1 MKILITGLWICAV
14 TIASCYGAVTFGG
27 GIFSG
32 KKTEPYLEGLQYQ
45 KLAPINIPMIADG
58 RVQGYV
64 IAVLVF
70 TADAKLMHTLPVPP
84 NAFVVDEAFRQI
96 YGDTALDFRKL
107 AKYDITKRLAEVR
120 AKVNERLGGDVV
132 KDVLV
137 DEINFVAKREVR
149 S

>member
-1 MKILITGLWICAV
+1 MRVLVTGLWICAV
-14 TIASCYGAVTFGG
+14 TILSCYGAVTWGG
-27 GIFSG
+27 GFFA

-58 RVQGYV
+58 KVQGYV
-64 IAVLVF
+64 VTVLVF

-84 NAFVVDEAFRQI
+84 NAFVIDEAFRQI
-96 YGDTALDFRKL
+96 YSDPAIDFRKL
-107 AKYDITKRLAEVR
+107 AKYDINTRLAEIR
-120 AKVNERLGGDVV
+120 ARVNARLGSDVV

-137 DEINFVAKREVR
+137 DEMNFVAKRELR

>member
-1 MKILITGLWICAV
+1 MKILVTGLWICAV
-14 TIASCYGAVTFGG
+14 TIASCYGAVTWGG
-27 GIFSG
+27 GLFA
-32 KKTEPYLEGLQYQ
+32 KKTEAYLEGLQYQ
-45 KLAPINIPMIADG
+45 KLAPINIPMIAEG
-58 RVQGYV
+58 KVQGYV

-70 TADAKLMHTLPVPP
+70 TADARLMHTLPVPP

-96 YGDTALDFRKL
+96 YADQTIDFRKL

-120 AKVNERLGGDVV
+120 AEVNKRLGADVV

-137 DEINFVAKREVR
+137 DELNFVAKREVR

>member
-1 MKILITGLWICAV
+1 MRVLVSGLWICAV
-14 TIASCYGAVTFGG
+14 TIASCYGAVTWGG
-27 GIFSG
+27 GLFA
-32 KKTEPYLEGLQYQ
+32 KKTEAYLEGLQYQ
-45 KLAPINIPMIADG
+45 KLAPINIPMIAEG

-70 TADAKLMHTLPVPP
+70 TADARLMHTLPVPP

-96 YGDTALDFRKL
+96 YADPSLDFRKL
-107 AKYDITKRLAEVR
+107 AKYDITRRLAEVR
-120 AKVNERLGGDVV
+120 SAVNGRLGAEVV

-137 DEINFVAKREVR
+137 DEMNFVPKREVR

>member
-14 TIASCYGAVTFGG
+14 TIASCYAAVTFGR
-27 GIFSG
+27 GIFSA
-32 KKTEPYLEGLQYQ
+32 KKTEPYLEGLPYQ
-45 KLAPINIPMIADG
+45 KLPPINIPMIADG
-58 RVQGYV
+58 KVQGYV
-64 IAVLVF
+64 VAVLVF

-84 NAFVVDEAFRQI
+84 SPFVVDEAFRQI
-96 YGDTALDFRKL
+96 YADPALDFRKL

>member
-1 MKILITGLWICAV
+1 
-14 TIASCYGAVTFGG
+14 
-27 GIFSG
+27 
-32 KKTEPYLEGLQYQ
+32 
-45 KLAPINIPMIADG
+45 MIADG
-58 RVQGYV
+58 KVQGYV

-84 NAFVVDEAFRQI
+84 NSFVVDEAFRQI
-96 YGDTALDFRKL
+96 YSDPALDFRKL

>member
-1 MKILITGLWICAV
+1 MRVLVSGLWICAV
-14 TIASCYGAVTFGG
+14 TIASCYAAVTFGG
-27 GIFSG
+27 GFFS
-32 KKTEPYLEGLQYQ
+32 KSTEPYLEGLQYQ
-45 KLAPINIPMIADG
+45 KLAPINIPMVAEG
-58 RVQGYV
+58 KVQGYV

-84 NAFVVDEAFRQI
+84 NSFVVDEAFRQI
-96 YGDTALDFRKL
+96 YSDPALDFRKL

>member
-1 MKILITGLWICAV
+1 MKVLVTGLWICAV
-14 TIASCYGAVTFGG
+14 TIASCYGAVTWGG
-27 GIFSG
+27 GLFA
-32 KKTEPYLEGLQYQ
+32 KKTEAYLEGLQYQ
-45 KLAPINIPMIADG
+45 KLAPINIPMIAEG

-70 TADAKLMHTLPVPP
+70 TADARLMHTLPVPP

-96 YGDTALDFRKL
+96 YADPSLDFRKL
-107 AKYDITKRLAEVR
+107 AKYDITRRLAEVR
-120 AKVNERLGGDVV
+120 SAVNGRLGAEVV

-137 DEINFVAKREVR
+137 DEMNFVPKREVR

>member
-27 GIFSG
+27 GIFSD
-32 KKTEPYLEGLQYQ
+32 KKGEPYLEGLQYQ

-58 RVQGYV
+58 KVQGYV

-84 NAFVVDEAFRQI
+84 NSFVVDEAFRQI
-96 YGDTALDFRKL
+96 YSDPALDFRKL

>member
-1 MKILITGLWICAV
+1 MRVLVTGLWICAV
-14 TIASCYGAVTFGG
+14 TIASCYAAVTFGDG
-27 GIFSG
+27 FFA

-45 KLAPINIPMIADG
+45 KLAPINIPMVAEG
-58 RVQGYV
+58 KVQGYV

-70 TADAKLMHTLPVPP
+70 TADAKLMHTLPVAP

-96 YGDTALDFRKL
+96 YGDAGIDFRKL
-107 AKYDITKRLAEVR
+107 TRYDINGRLAQIR
-120 AKVNERLGGDVV
+120 AKVNERLGADVV

-137 DEINFVAKREVR
+137 DELNFVAKREVR

>member
-1 MKILITGLWICAV
+1 MKVIVTGLWICAV
-14 TIASCYGAVTFGG
+14 TIASCYGAVTWGG
-27 GIFSG
+27 GLFA
-32 KKTEPYLEGLQYQ
+32 KKTEAYLEGLQYQ
-45 KLAPINIPMIADG
+45 KLAPINIPMIAEG

-70 TADAKLMHTLPVPP
+70 TADARLMHTLPVPP

-96 YGDTALDFRKL
+96 YADPSLDFRKL
-107 AKYDITKRLAEVR
+107 AKYDITRRLAEVR
-120 AKVNERLGGDVV
+120 SAVNGRLGAEVV

-137 DEINFVAKREVR
+137 DEMNFVPKREVR

>member
-1 MKILITGLWICAV
+1 MKVLVTGLWICAV
-14 TIASCYGAVTFGG
+14 TIASCYGAVTWGG
-27 GIFSG
+27 GLFA
-32 KKTEPYLEGLQYQ
+32 KKTEAYLEGLQYQ

-70 TADAKLMHTLPVPP
+70 TADARLMHTLPVPP

-96 YGDTALDFRKL
+96 YADPSLDFRKL
-107 AKYDITKRLAEVR
+107 AKYDITRRLAEVR
-120 AKVNERLGGDVV
+120 SAVNGRLGAEVV

-137 DEINFVAKREVR
+137 DEMNFVPKREVR

>member
-27 GIFSG
+27 GLFT

-45 KLAPINIPMIADG
+45 KLSPINIPMIADG
-58 RVQGYV
+58 KVQGYV

-96 YGDTALDFRKL
+96 YADPALDFRRL

-120 AKVNERLGGDVV
+120 AKVNERLGGEVV

>member
-1 MKILITGLWICAV
+1 MKVLVTGLWICAV
-14 TIASCYGAVTFGG
+14 TIASCYGAVTWGG
-27 GIFSG
+27 GLFA
-32 KKTEPYLEGLQYQ
+32 KKTEAYLEGLQYQ
-45 KLAPINIPMIADG
+45 KLAPINIPMIAEG

-70 TADAKLMHTLPVPP
+70 TADARLMHTLPVPP

-96 YGDTALDFRKL
+96 YADPSLDFRKL
-107 AKYDITKRLAEVR
+107 AKYDITRRLAEVR
-120 AKVNERLGGDVV
+120 SAVNGRLDAEVV

-137 DEINFVAKREVR
+137 DEMNFVPKREVR

>member
-1 MKILITGLWICAV
+1 MKLLVTGLWICAV
-14 TIASCYGAVTFGG
+14 TIASCYGAVTWGG
-27 GIFSG
+27 GLFA
-32 KKTEPYLEGLQYQ
+32 KKTEAYLEGLQYQ

-70 TADAKLMHTLPVPP
+70 TADARLMHTLPVPP

-96 YGDTALDFRKL
+96 YADPNLDFRKL

-120 AKVNERLGGDVV
+120 GAVNTRLGAEVV

-137 DEINFVAKREVR
+137 DEMNFVPKRDVR

>member
-1 MKILITGLWICAV
+1 MKLLVTGLWICAV
-14 TIASCYGAVTFGG
+14 TIASCYGAVTWGG
-27 GIFSG
+27 GLFA
-32 KKTEPYLEGLQYQ
+32 KKTEAYLEGLQYQ
-45 KLAPINIPMIADG
+45 KLAPINIPMIAEG

-70 TADAKLMHTLPVPP
+70 TADARLMHTLPVPP

-96 YGDTALDFRKL
+96 YADPNLDFRKL

-120 AKVNERLGGDVV
+120 GAVNARLGAEVV

-137 DEINFVAKREVR
+137 DEMNFVPKRDVR

>member
-1 MKILITGLWICAV
+1 MRVLVTGLWICAV
-14 TIASCYGAVTFGG
+14 TIGSCYAAVTWGG
-27 GIFSG
+27 GFFT

-45 KLAPINIPMIADG
+45 KLSPINIPMLAEG
-58 RVQGYV
+58 KVQGYV

-70 TADAKLMHTLPVPP
+70 TADARLMHTLPVAP

-96 YGDTALDFRKL
+96 YGDTAIDFRKL
-107 AKYDITKRLAEVR
+107 ARYDINGRLAQIR
-120 AKVNERLGGDVV
+120 AKVNERLGADVV

-137 DEINFVAKREVR
+137 DELNFVAKREVR

>member
-27 GIFSG
+27 GLFT
-32 KKTEPYLEGLQYQ
+32 KTTEPYLEGLQYQ

-58 RVQGYV
+58 KVQGYV

-96 YGDTALDFRKL
+96 YADPALDFRKL